1 MLRKRFLTLFI
12 SSMLILSNTV
22 SSSGITLIDKS
33 INYDKYK
40 VVQKYEDISLLDLE
54 KDFDI
59 LLKNLL

>member
-1 MLRKRFLTLFI
+1 
-12 SSMLILSNTV
+12 MLILSNTV